1 MGCGKMDQSV
11 GSTHELYNE
20 EKDYILILGKYEVT
34 NLVGGLTG
42 SYRCSSNC

>member
-1 MGCGKMDQSV
+1 MGCGKMDQSF

-34 NLVGGLTG
+34 NWVGGLTAG
-42 SYRCSSNC
+42 FHRCSSN